1 MQGRIIRLKKGAK
14 LQAKL
19 EVWADAPDE
28 RDMGGYCH
36 ICEKYIYNTLKLV
49 KHFVEKH
56 EKEVME
62 GTGMATGAKA
72 LEMQEE
78 G

>member
-1 MQGRIIRLKKGAK
+1 MQGRIIRLKKE
-14 LQAKL
+14 AKL
-19 EVWADAPDE
+19 EIWADAPDE

-62 GTGMATGAKA
+62 GTGMATALATGVKA